1 MIKNKL
7 HLTENKSHFDIR
19 ELASQLLKLCIQMK
33 QLK

>member
-19 ELASQLLKLCIQMK
+19 ELSQLLKLCIQMK